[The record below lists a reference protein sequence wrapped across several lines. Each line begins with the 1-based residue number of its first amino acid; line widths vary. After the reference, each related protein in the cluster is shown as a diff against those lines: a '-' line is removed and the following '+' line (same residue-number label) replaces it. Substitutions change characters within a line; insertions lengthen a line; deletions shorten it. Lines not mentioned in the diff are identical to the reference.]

1 MISKKKYEELTI
13 QDNFIFTKVMEQ
25 KRLMIQLLKRIFPD
39 KEIGDIEFIKSENTM
54 EMFYQS
60 KGIRVDVFSET
71 KEHIFSVE
79 MQVKPDSS
87 LPKRA
92 RYQES
97 ILNVY
102 MLQKGARYNDMKNVY
117 VIFISPTDPFN
128 DKMVMYKY
136 RNVCLETGKELKDG
150 VEKIFINCSG
160 INKEEYPELEPFM
173 DYVKT
178 GIRTKDEFISELDDE
193 VRQVRMDPLR
203 RKEFMNLQVELWD
216 AEDRGIEKGRKEGRE
231 ESTIDFIHRKMN
243 KGMTFEEACE
253 ILELTPDE
261 IDACKKRM

>member
-25 KRLMIQLLKRIFPD
+25 KRLMIQLLQRIFPD
-39 KEIGDIEFIKSENTM
+39 KEIGDIEFINSENTM
-54 EMFYQS
+54 DLFYES

-160 INKEEYPELEPFM
+160 INKEEYPELKPFM
-173 DYVKT
+173 EYVKT

-203 RKEFMNLQVELWD
+203 RKEFMNLQAELWD
-216 AEDRGIEKGRKEGRE
+216 AEDRGIK
-231 ESTIDFIHRKMN
+231 
-243 KGMTFEEACE
+243 
-253 ILELTPDE
+253 
-261 IDACKKRM
+261 